1 MVRPFDILCCKLKS
15 MVGSKYSKRERKFG
29 YIYLS
34 NENRKFGKKW
44 GGRKKSRKKE
54 EEEGVFAFAFAFV
67 E

>member
-1 MVRPFDILCCKLKS
+1 

-54 EEEGVFAFAFAFV
+54 EEEGVFAFAFAFAFV